1 MNGSTTLTTTQILL
15 VWTLLGLLLTWLII
29 FTVLAFRSSTR
40 EKVEADE
47 LPTPS
52 RSFPALTAPATLH
65 VITASPVG
73 VPMPVAA
80 GTGIESSN
88 DAGYPQKAPLP

>member
-1 MNGSTTLTTTQILL
+1 MNGSTTMTQTQMLL

-29 FTVLAFRSSTR
+29 FTVLAFRSSAR
-40 EKVEADE
+40 EKVEKDD

-65 VITASPVG
+65 IITSSHVG
-73 VPMPVAA
+73 AQLPVAA
-80 GTGIESSN
+80 MANIESSN
-88 DAGYPQKAPLP
+88 DAGYP

>member
-1 MNGSTTLTTTQILL
+1 MNEVTILTPMQILL

-40 EKVEADE
+40 GKVEKDD

-65 VITASPVG
+65 VITSSPGAV
-73 VPMPVAA
+73 PVAA
-80 GTGIESSN
+80 MAGAEVPN
-88 DAGYPQKAPLP
+88 DPGYPRADA